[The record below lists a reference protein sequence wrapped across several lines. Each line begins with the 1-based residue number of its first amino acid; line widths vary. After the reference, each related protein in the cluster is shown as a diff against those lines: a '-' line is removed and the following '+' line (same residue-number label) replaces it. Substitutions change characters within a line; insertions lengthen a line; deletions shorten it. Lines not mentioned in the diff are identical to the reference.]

1 MSVYDQVS
9 SMLLALVSLLGIVV
23 TIMLL
28 VWLTG
33 KIFLSQ
39 APVQVELLELGDG
52 DGPLGGS
59 MELEGPLDEEIELQ
73 EPSVQDTLAAVADA
87 VAAQA
92 AMLDDPSLSDSTKRG
107 RGGGG
112 TGLGSGDGTGSGVA
126 RRWEVYFEGSSLA
139 VYARQLDSFGIE
151 LAVLMPGNQVAYA
164 YNLSKSRPDTRTGP
178 ADAEKRYYLTWRG
191 GELQEA
197 DRALLS
203 RAGIESQG
211 RILLKF
217 LPPAVE
223 ANLQNLEKTLK
234 GSDPERIRRTRF
246 GIRPQGD
253 GYAFFVID

>member
-1 MSVYDQVS
+1 
-9 SMLLALVSLLGIVV
+9 MLLALVGLLGIAV
-23 TIMLL
+23 TTLLL

-33 KIFLSQ
+33 QIFLSQ
-39 APVQVELLELGDG
+39 KAVPVVLLELGDG

-73 EPSVQDTLAAVADA
+73 EPAMQETLAAVADA

-92 AMLDDPSLSDSTKRG
+92 ALLDDPSLSDSTKRG

-112 TGLGSGDGTGSGVA
+112 RELGGGNGTGSGVA
-126 RRWEVYFEGSSLA
+126 RRWEVYFEGNSLA

-151 LAVLMPGNQVAYA
+151 LAVLLPGNRVSYA
-164 YNLSKSRPDTRTGP
+164 LNLAKSRPDTRMGP
-178 ADAEKRYYLTWRG
+178 ADEEKRYYLTWRG
-191 GELQEA
+191 GELQQA
-197 DRALLS
+197 DRELLG

-211 RILLKF
+211 RIILKF

-223 ANLQNLEKTLK
+223 ATLQDLEEKFK
-234 GSDPERIRRTRF
+234 DSDPDRNRKTRF